1 MEDPYEDSVIIVDP
15 DSSTVTVHDP
25 DYTAPV
31 PKTKVCLITFSD
43 SMAKLEPVEIP
54 DNSTKWPIT
63 IYPRCLKF
71 KGFIQNFPH

>member
-15 DSSTVTVHDP
+15 DSSTVTAHDP

-31 PKTKVCLITFSD
+31 TKTKVCNSMLITFTFSD

-54 DNSTKWPIT
+54 DNLNSTK
-63 IYPRCLKF
+63 
-71 KGFIQNFPH
+71 